1 MAKFYTAAGD
11 DGYSGLLGDA
21 RVPKYH
27 PRLETIGTIDETSA
41 ALGAARAFCL
51 TEQAKT
57 VLLDVQ
63 RDLYNIM
70 AEVSAT
76 PENALRFRMIGFTRV
91 EWLEQQTDTVADQ
104 VTIPQEFI
112 VPGDCQAGA
121 MLALARTISRR
132 AERRIAELYHT
143 GEFENQDILRYLNRL
158 SSLCFALELL
168 ENQAS
173 GAGAPTFA
181 KNAIKP

>member
-1 MAKFYTAAGD
+1 MPKFYTAAGD
-11 DGYSGLLGDA
+11 DGYSGLLGDT

-27 PRLETIGTIDETSA
+27 QRLETLGTIDETSA

-51 TEQAKT
+51 TGQAKSM
-57 VLLDVQ
+57 LLDVQ

-76 PENALRFRMIGFTRV
+76 PENAQRFRKVVPARV
-91 EWLEQQTDTVADQ
+91 EWLEHQTDTVADM
-104 VTIPQEFI
+104 VAMPQEFI
-112 VPGDCQAGA
+112 VPGDSQAGA

-143 GEFENQDILRYLNRL
+143 GELENQEILRYINRL

-173 GAGAPTFA
+173 GAAAPTLA
-181 KNAIKP
+181 KGTNQS